1 MLSDLFFRLRS
12 LFRRSV
18 VEGELDEE
26 LRFHLEHQIEKH
38 IQSGLTREESTRRTR
53 LEFGGISQVKGE
65 CREARGVSFLETLV
79 QDLRF
84 GFRTLRRSPG
94 FTIVAILTLALGIG
108 LNSCIFT
115 IFDAAAFQPLRV
127 KDPSTIVDVYQ
138 SIQGEPGSYRSFS
151 YPEYVALRN
160 LNGVF
165 SGMIAYA
172 WTPVELSVK
181 NGGQDSEAEETQG
194 LLVSGNYFSVLGG
207 EAAQGRMFSSDE
219 DWNSNSEPVI
229 VLSHSL
235 WVRRFG
241 SDPGVV
247 GKTVRINGH
256 QFTVLGVARQ
266 DFVGTEPQ
274 VPDFWAPLTTQPQ
287 MTPANDQL
295 HDRGS
300 FWLQV
305 IARLKPG
312 VSPTG
317 AQASMDV
324 LINRLAGDYLGTTQ
338 ISKIILAPGT
348 LIARPDERSQIN
360 SLAFVVLGAVGLI
373 LLIACAN
380 VVNLLLARA
389 AGRQKELGIR
399 LSLGATRR
407 RLFRQLL
414 TESCLIAVISGG
426 IGLVSARWL
435 PGVLLHQ
442 LQPRYEEPFALPL
455 NLDLPVLGYTLV
467 AMFVTMAICG
477 LAPALRFS
485 KVDPLP
491 AMNQSSNILGQRMTR
506 SRLQNLFVSAEI
518 CVSLVLLLS
527 AGLLVRA
534 LQRALTVDPGFDM
547 NHILVVSLDLDQHG
561 YDEARAEEFHSQL
574 EQRLQAVPGVKSM
587 SVVSIAPLGG
597 VSRAANITIA
607 DGNGRVG
614 PPNELFDYWVVSPNY
629 FQTMGIP
636 ILQGQ
641 GFDLQA
647 SAGGPPTAIIN
658 EALARQVWPG
668 ESAVGKLL
676 RLGPPTVPFTRIVGV
691 VKDTRGA
698 RLWEEDKPY
707 VYLPIIQGRDGP
719 PIQTEQLGMKLL
731 VRTEISPAIVAP
743 TVSRIV
749 KALDPGIQAN
759 CTFMA
764 KSRDRWLWFSEVGAT
779 LASSFGFLAL
789 VLAGVGIYGVMS
801 YSISQQMREM
811 GIRIALGATRLDI
824 LTVVMSQGLRVSLFG
839 VGIGLVLSLAVVQVF
854 SKILY
859 GVSVTDPAT
868 FVTIPLFLTGVA
880 FLGCYVPARR
890 AMRVNPSI
898 TLRYE

>member
-1 MLSDLFFRLRS
+1 MLSDLSFRLRS
-12 LFRRSV
+12 LFRHSA

-26 LRFHLEHQIEKH
+26 LRFHVEHQVEKY
-38 IQSGLTREESTRRTR
+38 IRAGLTREEALRRTR
-53 LEFGGISQVKGE
+53 IEFGGLDQVKE
-65 CREARGVSFLETLV
+65 DCRDARGVSFLESLI
-79 QDLRF
+79 QDLHF

-108 LNSCIFT
+108 LNSSIFT

-138 SIQGEPGSYRSFS
+138 SVQGEAVSYRSFS

-165 SGMIAYA
+165 SGMITYA
-172 WTPVELSVK
+172 WTQVELSVK
-181 NGGQDSEAEETQG
+181 NEGQDSEAEEMQG

-235 WVRRFG
+235 WVRRFN

-247 GKTVRINGH
+247 GETVRINGH

-287 MTPANDQL
+287 MTPANDEL

-305 IARLKPG
+305 IARIKPG
-312 VSPTG
+312 VSLAG

-338 ISKIILAPGT
+338 RSTIILTPGT

-389 AGRQKELGIR
+389 AGRQKEFGIR

-407 RLFRQLL
+407 RLIRQLL
-414 TESCLIAVISGG
+414 TESCLIAIISGG
-426 IGLVSARWL
+426 IGLVWARWL
-435 PGVLLHQ
+435 PGVLLQ
-442 LQPRYEEPFALPL
+442 LLQPRYEEPVALPL
-455 NLDLPVLGYTLV
+455 TLDLPVLGYTLI
-467 AMFVTMAICG
+467 AMLVTMAICG

-485 KVDPLP
+485 KVDQLP
-491 AMNQSSNILGQRMTR
+491 AMNESSNIFGQRLTR

-547 NHILVVSLDLDQHG
+547 NHVLVVSLDLDQHG
-561 YDEARAEEFHSQL
+561 YDEARAEEFHSEL
-574 EQRLQAVPGVKSM
+574 KQRLQAVPGVKSI

-597 VSRAANITIA
+597 VSRAASITVA
-607 DGNGRVG
+607 GGNGRVG
-614 PPNELFDYWVVSPNY
+614 APNELFDFWVVSPNY
-629 FQTMGIP
+629 FETMGISV
-636 ILQGQ
+636 LQGR
-641 GFDLQA
+641 GFDLQDA
-647 SAGGPPTAIIN
+647 TGGPSAAMIN
-658 EALARQVWPG
+658 EAMARQVWPG

-676 RLGPPTVPFTRIVGV
+676 RLGPPTVPYARIVGV
-691 VKDTRGA
+691 VKNTRGA

-707 VYLPIIQGRDGP
+707 VYLPIIQGKDGP

-731 VRTEISPAIVAP
+731 VRTEVSPAIVAP

-749 KALDPGIQAN
+749 KAFDPGIQAN
-759 CTFMA
+759 CTLMA
-764 KSRDRWLWFSEVGAT
+764 KSRDRWLWFSEVSAT
-779 LASSFGFLAL
+779 LASSFGLLAL

-801 YSISQQMREM
+801 YSIGQQMREM
-811 GIRIALGATRLDI
+811 GIRIALGATRSDI
-824 LTVVMSQGLRVSLFG
+824 LMVVMSQGLRVSLVG
-839 VGIGLVLSLAVVQVF
+839 VGIGLVLSLAAVRIF
-854 SKILY
+854 SRMLY

-868 FVTIPLFLTGVA
+868 FVTVPLFLMAVA

-890 AMRVNPSI
+890 AMQVSPSI